1 MTMREIAGNNT
12 FSASPF
18 ASREEGECWLAC
30 PSRMQLMKITKKQ
43 FVDDVVSIGRH
54 FKGVQ
59 NDMKYLAL
67 QVVS

>member
-1 MTMREIAGNNT
+1 LPQEKKVNVGV
-12 FSASPF
+12 
-18 ASREEGECWLAC
+18 C